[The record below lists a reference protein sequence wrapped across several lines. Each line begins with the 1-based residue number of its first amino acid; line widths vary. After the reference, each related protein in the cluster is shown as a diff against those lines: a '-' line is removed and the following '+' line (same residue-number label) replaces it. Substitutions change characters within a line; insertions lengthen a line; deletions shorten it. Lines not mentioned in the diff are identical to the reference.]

1 MHVKCHK
8 EEDACL
14 SDVKDAIL
22 ASHKFS
28 KASALVSFTYKASVI
43 EGFCELVAAMR
54 VPANVT
60 SVRLQCD
67 SKEDF

>member
-1 MHVKCHK
+1 M
-8 EEDACL
+8 
-14 SDVKDAIL
+14 SNVKDAIL

-43 EGFCELVAAMR
+43 EGYCELVAAMR

-60 SVRLQCD
+60 SVRLLM
-67 SKEDF
+67 

>member
-1 MHVKCHK
+1 MHVRCHK
-8 EEDACL
+8 EEDACM

-28 KASALVSFTYKASVI
+28 KASALVSFIYKASV
-43 EGFCELVAAMR
+43 EDFCELVAAMR

-60 SVRLQCD
+60 SGHLLM
-67 SKEDF
+67 

>member
-1 MHVKCHK
+1 M
-8 EEDACL
+8 

-28 KASALVSFTYKASVI
+28 KASALVSFIYKASV
-43 EGFCELVAAMR
+43 EDFCELVAAMR

-60 SVRLQCD
+60 SGHLLM
-67 SKEDF
+67 